1 MHSTNRPIRGTI
13 AGSAIA
19 ALLLFATACSGNSG
33 NFGGIPLGGL
43 IQCNPGAQVQL
54 ARPQNQTTAS
64 NVGSVEIVVNG
75 NTNAL
80 ATSPGSWSL
89 QVQSNGS
96 GQSIAS
102 NGLTAVADP
111 TGYHPFQSDFFY
123 SGNLNQT
130 LPSGYTW
137 TVSLVQGQ
145 TSYQSCSPMPVG
157 SFST

>member
-1 MHSTNRPIRGTI
+1 MGATAT
-13 AGSAIA
+13 
-19 ALLLFATACSGNSG
+19 LLFFAAACSGSSG
-33 NFGGIPLGGL
+33 NSSGTPYGGV

-54 ARPQNQTTAS
+54 ARPQNQTNAS

-75 NTNAL
+75 NSNAL
-80 ATSPGSWSL
+80 AVSPSSWSL
-89 QVQSNGS
+89 QVQSNGG
-96 GQSIAS
+96 GQSLTS

-130 LPSGYTW
+130 LPTGYTW

-145 TSYQSCSPMPVG
+145 TAYQLCSPLPLG

>member
-1 MHSTNRPIRGTI
+1 MHSTNRPIRGTVVG
-13 AGSAIA
+13 AATA
-19 ALLLFATACSGNSG
+19 ALLFFATACSGSSG
-33 NFGGIPLGGL
+33 NSSGIPYGGL

-75 NTNAL
+75 NSNAL
-80 ATSPGSWSL
+80 AVSPNSWSL
-89 QVQSNGS
+89 QVQSNGG
-96 GQSIAS
+96 GQSMMS

-130 LPSGYTW
+130 LPTGYTW

-145 TSYQSCSPMPVG
+145 TSYQSCSPLPLG

>member
-13 AGSAIA
+13 AGSATA
-19 ALLLFATACSGNSG
+19 ALLLLATACNGNSG
-33 NFGGIPLGGL
+33 TFGGIPLGGL

-75 NTNAL
+75 NSNAL
-80 ATSPGSWSL
+80 AVSPSSWSL
-89 QVQSNGS
+89 QVQSNGG
-96 GQSIAS
+96 GQSITS

-130 LPSGYTW
+130 LPTGYTW

-145 TSYQSCSPMPVG
+145 TAYQSCSPLPLG